1 MTEDLRKRV
10 ERLKKTNAA
19 LVTPRDRPPAS
30 VNLGPDERCHATILG
45 RRLQENRIVK
55 CRNVGPHVEHEGYE
69 SNGEVR
75 RWTW

>member
-1 MTEDLRKRV
+1 MTEDLRKRI
-10 ERLKKTNAA
+10 ERLKNTGPA
-19 LVTPRDRPPAS
+19 LFTPRDRPPAS
-30 VNLGPDERCHATILG
+30 VNLGPDEQCPATILG
-45 RRLQENRIVK
+45 KFLRENRIVK